1 MYKARKL
8 VRLPGPFHM
17 RHGGVLPEVDVA
29 YETWGTL
36 RPARDNAILIFTGLS
51 PGAHAAS
58 SAEDPTPGWWE
69 EVVGPGQA
77 IDTDR
82 FFVICVNS
90 LGSCHGSTGPASIDP
105 RTGKPYRLSFPCL
118 TIEDVAAA
126 GHAAV
131 RELGIERVRAVVG
144 PSMGGMTAIAYAMQH
159 ADACEALVTISAA
172 CRSLPFSLAIRSIQ
186 REAIR
191 TDPDWNGGDYEGKG
205 PVNGMRLA
213 RKLGL
218 MTYRSAKEWR
228 ERFGRERAG
237 FHDEEQLFGIE
248 FEVEAYLEMHAQKF
262 VGTFDPNCYLYLS
275 RAMDIFDVAEHGGS
289 LEAGLARIKARHA
302 LVIGVETD
310 FLFPIDQQAEIA
322 QILHKQGRDV
332 KFAPLTSL
340 QGHDS
345 FLVDMERFCPVIGEF
360 LDRI

>member
-1 MYKARKL
+1 MYNARKI
-8 VRLPGPFHM
+8 VRLPEPFRM
-17 RHGGVLPEVDVA
+17 RHGGLLPEVEIA

-36 RPARDNAILIFTGLS
+36 RPGRDNTVLIFTGLS

-82 FFVICVNS
+82 FFVVCVNS
-90 LGSCHGSTGPASIDP
+90 LGSCHGSTGAASIDP
-105 RTGKPYRLSFPCL
+105 RTGQPYRLSFPCL
-118 TIEDVAAA
+118 NIEDVAAA
-126 GHAAV
+126 GHAALAQ
-131 RELGIERVRAVVG
+131 LGVKRVRAVVG
-144 PSMGGMTAIAYAMQH
+144 PSMGGMTAIAYAMMFP
-159 ADACEALVTISAA
+159 DACDSLITISAA

-191 TDPDWNGGDYEGKG
+191 SDPEWRDGHYEGHG
-205 PVNGMRLA
+205 PVMGMRLA

-218 MTYRSAKEWR
+218 VTYRSAKEWR
-228 ERFGRERAG
+228 ERFGRERVE
-237 FHDEEQLFGIE
+237 FHNDEQPFGIE

-262 VGTFDPNCYLYLS
+262 VGSFDANCYLYLS

-289 LEAGLARIKARHA
+289 LEAGLGRIKAKHA
-302 LVIGVETD
+302 LVVGVETD

-322 QILHKQGRDV
+322 KILHQQGLDV

-360 LDRI
+360 LDRV